1 MVGNY
6 YRQLTSAGVRTHAHL
21 LALTDERLRGC
32 GVAALGHRKLLLAR
46 IETLK
51 LLPSPDD
58 GLQEWMSG
66 GSAFA
71 SLQEGGQRTG
81 ARAGLHSM
89 LGEVAG
95 VSVILY
101 IATEVSGVGGATGCA
116 RCPGRWLRAGAR
128 LWLHVVT
135 EVSHAGGNERG
146 PAAGRRSP
154 AISGI

>member
-21 LALTDERLRGC
+21 LALTAERLRGC

-66 GSAFA
+66 GGALA
-71 SLQEGGQRTG
+71 SLQEGGQRAG

-101 IATEVSGVGGATGCA
+101 IATEVS
-116 RCPGRWLRAGAR
+116 
-128 LWLHVVT
+128 
-135 EVSHAGGNERG
+135 EVSYSRLGGGEERT
-146 PAAGRRSP
+146 ARQCVLSCFVRN
-154 AISGI
+154 

>member
-21 LALTDERLRGC
+21 LALTDARLRGC

-58 GLQEWMSG
+58 GLQEWLSG
-66 GSAFA
+66 GSA
-71 SLQEGGQRTG
+71 SLHAAGLRAG

-101 IATEVSGVGGATGCA
+101 VLHVTEVSRLGGATARA
-116 RCPGRWLRAGAR
+116 RCPGRWSRAGAR

-135 EVSHAGGNERG
+135 EVSYVVFGNRG
-146 PAAGRRSP
+146 VSCRWL
-154 AISGI
+154 